1 MAENYKTLYQCRQ
14 AEIVEKKSRF
24 ITDLHYVESEE
35 EALDFIEKIKK
46 QYWDARHHCWAFI
59 LGKRQE
65 ILRCSDDGEPQ
76 GTAGRPMLDVL
87 QGAGLCDCVAV
98 VTRYFGGT
106 LLGTGGLVRAY
117 SGAVQEGIA
126 ASKVIERI
134 YGQEMEIA
142 TDYNGVGKIQYLLA
156 QKQIPIMDAQY
167 TENVIM
173 KIVLPVDR
181 VEAVSTEL
189 TNATSGKAMMS
200 LGDHIYYAIDEGNLL
215 LGEDLIY
222 EKRPD
227 H

>member
-1 MAENYKTLYQCRQ
+1 MAENYKTLYQGRQ

-117 SGAVQEGIA
+117 SSAVQEGVA
-126 ASKVIERI
+126 ASRVIERI
-134 YGQEMEIA
+134 YGQEMEIT

-173 KIVLPVDR
+173 KIVLPVDQ

-200 LGDHIYYAIDEGNLL
+200 LGDHVYYAINEGKLL